1 MARYRNKKPTIRD
14 LQEDIGI
21 CIRRILKVEEHIT
34 EVITPALSQTA
45 SLLENFIQYTGNIDD
60 FVKYMEEKESEY
72 EKKIKNKGSEKRPQ
86 KQTARSRTAKT
97 GSKNVKRIGPR
108 SPQQGQGRSTA

>member
-1 MARYRNKKPTIRD
+1 MAKYRNKKPTIRD
-14 LQEDIGI
+14 LQGDIGI

-86 KQTARSRTAKT
+86 KQTTGSRTAKT

-108 SPQQGQGRSTA
+108 SPQQGQGRSSA

>member
-1 MARYRNKKPTIRD
+1 MRD
-14 LQEDIGI
+14 LQGDIGI
-21 CIRRILKVEEHIT
+21 CVRRIMRVEEYMT
-34 EVITPALSQTA
+34 EVTKHLSQTA

-86 KQTARSRTAKT
+86 KQTTGSRTAKT
-97 GSKNVKRIGPR
+97 GRKNGKGVQSG
-108 SPQQGQGRSTA
+108 SVQS

>member
-1 MARYRNKKPTIRD
+1 MAKYRNKKPTMRD
-14 LQEDIGI
+14 LQGDIGI
-21 CIRRILKVEEHIT
+21 CVRRIMRVEEYMT
-34 EVITPALSQTA
+34 EVTKHLSQTA

-86 KQTARSRTAKT
+86 EQTARSRTAKT

-108 SPQQGQGRSTA
+108 SPQQG

>member
-1 MARYRNKKPTIRD
+1 MAKYRNKKPTIRD

-21 CIRRILKVEEHIT
+21 CIRRILKVEEYMT
-34 EVITPALSQTA
+34 EVTKHLAQTA

-86 KQTARSRTAKT
+86 KQTTGSRTAKT

-108 SPQQGQGRSTA
+108 SPQQGQGRSST